1 MSEGKLQVYKQN
13 GVKQRPDVGLT
24 KEIASLL
31 VQRIFSGET
40 LYPPERKIELL
51 LTDDKGGKK
60 PYTLSSYTIN
70 TWVKRDVVIP
80 ETGKTLRSLLDE
92 AREMYRTKKQ
102 EKRREKMLEKVEH
115 EFNRTINLR
124 TSEPVIGMFGKIY
137 DKNGQL
143 VRKENP
149 ALLKVKMDTAKFLAE
164 RLKPDIYGKVEKAE
178 HKVMHFSLADLRQA
192 KKEMSEEKEEEV

>member
-1 MSEGKLQVYKQN
+1 MSNKKLHIYKPN
-13 GVKQRPDVGLT
+13 GAKQRPDVGLT
-24 KEIASLL
+24 KEIASAL

-40 LYPPERKIELL
+40 LYPPERKIEIL
-51 LTDDKGGKK
+51 LTDENGEEK
-60 PYTLSSYTIN
+60 PYTLSSYTVN
-70 TWVKRDVVIP
+70 TWIKRDIVIP
-80 ETGKTLRSLLDE
+80 ETGNTLRSLLDE

-137 DKNGQL
+137 DKNGVL
-143 VRKENP
+143 VRRENP
-149 ALLKVKMDTAKFLAE
+149 ALLKVKMDTVKFLAE
-164 RLKPDIYGKVEKAE
+164 RLKPDVYGKVEKAE

-192 KKEMSEEKEEEV
+192 KKELEEAK